1 MEKGLFP
8 GQGALSH
15 SWGSFLGIGVL
26 LFPLWPPSAFAG
38 HSPGCRA
45 PGLLSQSVLCLSL
58 WSLGSQMPGS
68 GWGYRIV
75 RVLFPA
81 VCS

>member
-8 GQGALSH
+8 GQGALTH

-26 LFPLWPPSAFAG
+26 LFPLLGTPQAAA
-38 HSPGCRA
+38 A
-45 PGLLSQSVLCLSL
+45 PGLLSQPVLCLSL
-58 WSLGSQMPGS
+58 WPLGRQMPGS
-68 GWGYRIV
+68 GWGYRLV